1 MYTIYHNPRCRK
13 SREALQYL
21 EDQGAALKIVNYL
34 NEPLKK
40 AELKAILN
48 QIGQHPS
55 EIVRKNEADWKA
67 VPNRNE
73 LTEDQILEV
82 LVEFPKTIE
91 RPIVTSNNK
100 GVLARPLENLISFI
114 TEH

>member
-21 EDQGAALKIVNYL
+21 EDQSATLKIVNYL
-34 NEPLKK
+34 NESLKK

-48 QIGQHPS
+48 QIGLQPR

-73 LTEDQILEV
+73 FTEDQILEV

-100 GVLARPLENLISFI
+100 GVLAHPLENLISFM

>member
-21 EDQGAALKIVNYL
+21 KDQGAALKIINYL

-40 AELKAILN
+40 EELQTILN
-48 QIGQHPS
+48 QIGLQPS
-55 EIVRKNEADWKA
+55 QIIRKNEADWKA

-73 LTEDQILEV
+73 LTQDQILDV

-91 RPIVTSNNK
+91 RPIVTYKDK
-100 GVLARPLENLISFI
+100 GVLARPIENLISLLG
-114 TEH
+114 

>member
-21 EDQGAALKIVNYL
+21 EDQSATLKIVNYL
-34 NEPLKK
+34 NESLKK

-48 QIGQHPS
+48 QIGLQPR

-100 GVLARPLENLISFI
+100 GVLARPLENLISFM

>member
-21 EDQGAALKIVNYL
+21 EDQSATLKIVNYL

-48 QIGQHPS
+48 QIGLQPR

-73 LTEDQILEV
+73 LTQDQILDV

-91 RPIVTSNNK
+91 RPIVTYKDK
-100 GVLARPLENLISFI
+100 GVLARPIENLISLLG
-114 TEH
+114 

>member
-13 SREALQYL
+13 SGEALQYL
-21 EDQGAALKIVNYL
+21 KDQGAALKIINYL

-40 AELKAILN
+40 EELQTILN
-48 QIGQHPS
+48 QIGLQPS
-55 EIVRKNEADWKA
+55 QIVRKNEADWKA

-73 LTEDQILEV
+73 LPQDQILEV

-91 RPIVTSNNK
+91 RPIVTYKDK
-100 GVLARPLENLISFI
+100 GVLARPIENLISLLG
-114 TEH
+114 

>member
-21 EDQGAALKIVNYL
+21 EDQSATLKIVNYL
-34 NEPLKK
+34 NESLKK

-48 QIGQHPS
+48 QIGLQPR

-73 LTEDQILEV
+73 FTEDQILEV

-100 GVLARPLENLISFI
+100 GVLARPLENLISFM

>member
-21 EDQGAALKIVNYL
+21 EDQGAAIKIINYL

-40 AELKAILN
+40 EELQTILN
-48 QIGQHPS
+48 QIGLQPS
-55 EIVRKNEADWKA
+55 QIVRKNEADWKA

-73 LTEDQILEV
+73 LTQDQIIDV

-91 RPIVTSNNK
+91 RPIVTYKDK
-100 GVLARPLENLISFI
+100 GVLARPLENLISI
-114 TEH
+114 LG